1 MALIMTNGM
10 FGTSWAF
17 YVGLTALGCGGLVT
31 QGVALGWDMA
41 APLALN
47 VRGDSSSVR
56 VGYMGSP
63 EYSFLGG
70 GLFF

>member
-47 VRGDSSSVR
+47 VAGVGD
-56 VGYMGSP
+56 GSTRSILCRA
-63 EYSFLGG
+63 YSPRF
-70 GLFF
+70 